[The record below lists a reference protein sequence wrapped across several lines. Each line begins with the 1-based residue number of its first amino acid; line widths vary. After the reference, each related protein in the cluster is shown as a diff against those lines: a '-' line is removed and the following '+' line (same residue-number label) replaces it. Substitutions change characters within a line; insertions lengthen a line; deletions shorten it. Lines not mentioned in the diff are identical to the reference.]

1 MIKDVL
7 LVNRHHT
14 QDRDLEESSLPYYIQ
29 DKSLLRCGVRSPC
42 GFAIFCPW
50 AKFPMQR

>member
-29 DKSLLRCGVRSPC
+29 DKSEGIS
-42 GFAIFCPW
+42 W
-50 AKFPMQR
+50 ASHL